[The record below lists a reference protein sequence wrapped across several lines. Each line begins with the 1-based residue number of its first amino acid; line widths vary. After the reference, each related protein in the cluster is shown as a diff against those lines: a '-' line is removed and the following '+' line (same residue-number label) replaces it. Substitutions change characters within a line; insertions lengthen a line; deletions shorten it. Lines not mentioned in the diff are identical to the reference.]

1 MNYTQCIYLGFTSL
15 YSSSL
20 LDSYVESIAI
30 QMYDDCSLVPSIH
43 RIEYSLCISWLSS
56 HGHYFRDFPDTLP
69 SYPTTCSLQLVQFLP
84 LTYISL
90 DHVKRDFSTV

>member
-1 MNYTQCIYLGFTSL
+1 
-15 YSSSL
+15 
-20 LDSYVESIAI
+20 
-30 QMYDDCSLVPSIH
+30 MYDDCSLVPSIH